1 MAAAALYPIAIRI
14 GDTETVTVTLQN
26 ADGTPIDITG
36 RSYAAQIR
44 PTADSATVIASFT
57 CAITNAAAGQFA
69 CTLSAATTGALAI
82 GTGVWDLQET
92 SGGGTVK
99 TTILAGPV
107 RIDYDVTR

>member
-1 MAAAALYPIAIRI
+1 MATPAYYPLSIRI
-14 GDTETVTVTLQN
+14 GDTETVTVTLQES
-26 ADGTPIDITG
+26 DGTPVNITG
-36 RSYAAQIR
+36 RTYAAQIR
-44 PTADSATVIASFT
+44 ATADAAGTIATFS

-69 CTLSAATTGALAI
+69 CTLSATTTAALSI

-92 SGGGTVK
+92 NGTVK

>member
-1 MAAAALYPIAIRI
+1 MAQPAYYPLAVRI
-14 GDTETVTVTLQN
+14 GDTETVNVTLQQS
-26 ADGTPIDITG
+26 DGTPVDITG
-36 RSYAAQIR
+36 RTYAAQIR
-44 PTADSATVIASFT
+44 ATADATTTIATFT

-69 CTLSAATTGALAI
+69 CTLPATTTAALSI

-92 SGGGTVK
+92 SGDTK